1 MADYWVDDGGD
12 GTAGTS
18 WATAYQSIAALIAA
32 VPAALTTSGNRVFI
46 GDDHND
52 SVTGANRTFTG
63 PASGLPVQLISC
75 DRTSG
80 ASPPAYKVGTG
91 KQLRSDDGSFTLV
104 IDGAFALY
112 GIRIAPGATASPVFQ
127 GDANEGIYASECS
140 IAVATNGTVNLGV
153 SLGSHFYKGL
163 TIDLTADGTT
173 NRTGTVITHDS
184 QSIVGINGLSFVN
197 SSYRTGAMI
206 RNGGILMEITGADFS
221 GFTNATACEITDAA
235 GAGRLIISNSITA
248 ATWAT
253 TSPATATANIEF
265 YNFGQDDQ
273 TTYVYDADYRGVT
286 NSSSSI
292 YRTGGATV
300 EGDATGWLITTT
312 ANCGEAFPLTT
323 PWIYG
328 LVSST
333 GSKTFDVYIT
343 NDTADFTDAEVWL
356 EVEYLGT
363 ADEAQWTLAKDQRA
377 TITTTAAAQ
386 TDDVTSAWN
395 GAGPAFTYM
404 QKLSV
409 TATVNETGQYRARV
423 CVGVASIAG
432 SRFFY
437 IDPKVTVT

>member
-18 WATAYQSIAALIAA
+18 WATAYQSIAALVAA
-32 VPAALTTSGNRVFI
+32 VPAALTTSGNRIFI

-52 SVTGANRTFTG
+52 SVTGADRTFTG
-63 PASGLPVQLISC
+63 PASGLPVLLISC

-80 ASPPAYKVGTG
+80 TSPPAYKVGTG
-91 KQLRSDDGSFTLV
+91 DQLRSSDGAFYMVLDGSFS
-104 IDGAFALY
+104 LY
-112 GIRIAPGATASPVFQ
+112 GIRAEVGGAIGIQIDTNETGIFENATLAPGANGVTTLGGS
-127 GDANEGIYASECS
+127 EGLLFCKNF
-140 IAVATNGTVNLGV
+140 TLD
-153 SLGSHFYKGL
+153 F
-163 TIDLTADGTT
+163 TADGTT
-173 NRTGTVITHDS
+173 NRSAIPLVCTGTNVEID
-184 QSIVGINGLSFVN
+184 GLTFVN
-197 SSYRTGAMI
+197 AAYKTGSVFNMSARTVSVS
-206 RNGGILMEITGADFS
+206 GADFS
-221 GFTNATACEITDAA
+221 GFTNATLCEIV
-235 GAGRLIISNSITA
+235 GGGFNFVINNCLTA
-248 ATWAT
+248 ATWA
-253 TSPATATANIEF
+253 PASGVSTAYGSLWQF
-265 YNFGQDDQ
+265 YNVGPADAP
-273 TTYVYDADYRGVT
+273 TYLYVQKAQGT
-286 NSSSSI
+286 IASSDSI

-312 ANCGEAFPLTT
+312 AICAEAFPLTT

-343 NDTADFTDAEVWL
+343 NDTADFDDSQVWL

-386 TDDVTSAWN
+386 TDDVTSTWN

-432 SRFFY
+432 SRYFY